1 MLKELSSDRSSLSV
15 RRGLLAKSDIMTTCC
30 ATTCSVLSTVAPIF
44 PLPSPSPIGDIR
56 RVPTRRSM
64 TVVGTLYSR
73 VLIVGATHLQQQP
86 CFAAALMHL
95 AGRI

>member
-1 MLKELSSDRSSLSV
+1 MSLS
-15 RRGLLAKSDIMTTCC
+15 
-30 ATTCSVLSTVAPIF
+30 
-44 PLPSPSPIGDIR
+44 
-56 RVPTRRSM
+56 RRSM

-73 VLIVGATHLQQQP
+73 VLIVGATHLQQHP